1 MTESSASTSEKKSMF
16 GIDACEEVS
25 ITHYIVVLS

>member
-1 MTESSASTSEKKSMF
+1 VRQRLKKSMF